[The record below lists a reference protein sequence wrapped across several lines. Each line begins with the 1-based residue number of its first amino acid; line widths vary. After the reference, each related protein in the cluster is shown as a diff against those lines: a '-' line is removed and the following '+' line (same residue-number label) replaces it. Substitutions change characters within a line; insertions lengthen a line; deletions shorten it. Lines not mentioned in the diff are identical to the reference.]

1 VAIIRVA
8 KIWNTAMRSAVDE
21 APPALPPVATSMA
34 DPLDGLDAFGSEAR
48 PAPGGAVATF
58 PSPMPV
64 SAPATEKAEVAR
76 QPVNWGPATVA
87 LKWTT
92 VVALSAIA
100 AVGAQWAMQ
109 RRQAAA
115 TTGSI
120 RIETTPVGA
129 EVTVDGRP
137 SGVTPLTLTLAPA
150 TYAVDVKA
158 GAQQRNLR
166 IEVAPGT
173 SVVQHLEMAA
183 ASAPAA
189 ASTGSL
195 QVQTE
200 PSGQMVSIG
209 GTERGIS
216 PLTVDNL
223 PPGSHT
229 ITVRGPKGAMRRTV
243 SVKAGETMSLLVAA
257 PAAAAAADAP
267 VAGWLSV
274 QSPTRLELRESG
286 KLIGTTDTEKI
297 MLPAGKHQIELANDA
312 VGYRSTREI
321 EVGSNKTSTI
331 AVELPFGAVSIN
343 AQPWAEVWIGGE
355 RIGDTPIANLQRRIG
370 SHEVVFRHPQ
380 LGERRETIL
389 VTLRQPV
396 RLGVDM
402 RSR

>member
-1 VAIIRVA
+1 MAIIRVPR
-8 KIWNTAMRSAVDE
+8 IWNTAARSAVDE
-21 APPALPPVATSMA
+21 APPNLPPVAASMA
-34 DPLDGLDAFGSEAR
+34 DPAEGLDAFGSEML
-48 PAPGGAVATF
+48 PASGGGVVAAF
-58 PSPMPV
+58 PSTMAVPE
-64 SAPATEKAEVAR
+64 PASEKAAVPKP
-76 QPVNWGPATVA
+76 PVNWGPAIVA

-115 TTGSI
+115 ATGSI

-150 TYAVDVKA
+150 TYAVEVKV
-158 GAQQRNLR
+158 GEQQRNLR
-166 IEVAPGT
+166 IEVASGM
-173 SVVQHLEMAA
+173 SVVQHLEMPV
-183 ASAPAA
+183 APAA
-189 ASTGSL
+189 VAATGSL

-200 PSGQMVSIG
+200 PAGQMVSIG

-257 PAAAAAADAP
+257 PAAAAEAP

-286 KLIGTTDTEKI
+286 KLIGTTETEKI
-297 MLPAGKHQIELANDA
+297 MLPAGKHQIEIVNEA

-321 EVGSNKTSTI
+321 DVVSNKTSTI